1 MRDED
6 QGDPRASVEGDVDP
20 PVPVFPLDTRS
31 AWLLRTASGALGQS
45 PLLAQPNGSTPLE
58 SDEPE
63 GGVPPSPLWAMK
75 YLRHGRIGS
84 PSGDHESGG
93 IRWSGAGRDG
103 DPGIFVIDD
112 GDDHCMVAR
121 LVGASP
127 DGCTYCLVA
136 RIKRLD
142 FEDVRAGWA
151 EPTEL
156 FSGGKEFTLC
166 GVVEGPVSNVI
177 RVAGYRRYK
186 DVPVEYL
193 PPSGFID
200 LDGTL

>member
-6 QGDPRASVEGDVDP
+6 QGDPRAPVGGDVDP
-20 PVPVFPLDTRS
+20 PVPVFPLSTRS

-45 PLLAQPNGSTPLE
+45 PLLAQPNESTPLQ
-58 SDEPE
+58 SAEPE
-63 GGVPPSPLWAMK
+63 GGVPASPLWAMK
-75 YLRHGRIGS
+75 YLRHGQIGM
-84 PSGDHESGG
+84 PSGDPESGG
-93 IRWSGAGRDG
+93 IRWSSDDRGGSTG
-103 DPGIFVIDD
+103 VFVIDD

-136 RIKRLD
+136 RIKRPD
-142 FEDVRAGWA
+142 FDDVRAGWA
-151 EPTEL
+151 EPAAL
-156 FSGGKEFTLC
+156 FSLGKEFTLC

-193 PPSGFID
+193 PPTGFID
-200 LDGTL
+200 FDGTL